1 MRSKST
7 PMTLGIALAAHLL
20 AAPSQAQEAGIPV
33 VRFHV
38 ETAAELL
45 QTAYPER
52 YGLGGAA
59 LEEDLE
65 WAREHAG
72 SVTEG
77 WDERGP
83 LFLQRLEDLAGL
95 PWPARQ
101 IDVYLVRVWP
111 VVSIEHPLVLALDA
125 IRAPGGREVP
135 VPEDE
140 DVRSLLLDHQLAH
153 QLLDDPDFLPEDE
166 RAPAYGHPLMSE
178 GDFAVEALVNWLV
191 YRTLEDMWGEER
203 LERAASNEVW
213 RAYNPSH
220 GFVVD
225 ELEPRHR
232 LSRTAT
238 LADWLAANPEGS
250 EIFRVREAYLR
261 QANVPVEVVPAERER
276 TTGSEAG
283 IDLGATY
290 EGRIFVAYV
299 DEGSPA
305 ARVGVLEGDVVR
317 TIEGRLVGSDVAAA
331 QAALDASWRDDAE
344 LNLSVE
350 REGEEIFFT
359 LD

>member
-7 PMTLGIALAAHLL
+7 PVTAGLALVAHLL
-20 AAPSQAQEAGIPV
+20 AAPLAAQEAAIPV

-38 ETAAELL
+38 EAAAELL
-45 QTAYPER
+45 QTAYPDR
-52 YGLGGAA
+52 YGLGGGG

-72 SVTEG
+72 TITDRWSE
-77 WDERGP
+77 WGP
-83 LFLQRLEDLAGL
+83 LYLQRLEDLAGL
-95 PWPARQ
+95 GWPSRQ
-101 IDVYLVRVWP
+101 IDVYLVRTWP
-111 VVSIEHPLVLALDA
+111 VISIEHPLVLALDA

-140 DVRSLLLDHQLAH
+140 DVRALILAHQLAH
-153 QLLDDPDFLPEDE
+153 HMLDDPDFLPEAGRD
-166 RAPAYGHPLMSE
+166 PVYDHPLMSE

-203 LERAASNEVW
+203 LERAAADEMW

-220 GFVVD
+220 GFVVE
-225 ELEPRHR
+225 ELAPRHR

-261 QANVPVEVVPAERER
+261 QADLPVQASPERER

-283 IDLGATY
+283 IDLGATF

-305 ARVGVLEGDVVR
+305 ARAGVLEGDVVR
-317 TIEGRLVGSDVAAA
+317 TIEGRQVGSDVGAA
-331 QAALDASWRDDAE
+331 QAALDASWRENGE

-359 LD
+359 LE

>member
-7 PMTLGIALAAHLL
+7 PMTLAIALAVHLL
-20 AAPSQAQEAGIPV
+20 AAPSPAQEAGIPV

-52 YGLGGAA
+52 YGPGGAE

-65 WAREHAG
+65 WVREHAG
-72 SVTEG
+72 SVTDG
-77 WDERGP
+77 WDEHGP

-95 PWPARQ
+95 AWPARQ

-135 VPEDE
+135 VPEEE

-153 QLLDDPDFLPEDE
+153 QLLDDPDFLPEGA
-166 RAPAYGHPLMSE
+166 RVPAYDHPLMSQ

-203 LERAASNEVW
+203 LERATSNEVW

-225 ELEPRHR
+225 ELKPRHR

-261 QANVPVEVVPAERER
+261 QANLPTPPLPEREL

-283 IDLGATY
+283 IELGASY
-290 EGRIFVAYV
+290 EGRIIVAYV

-305 ARVGVLEGDVVR
+305 ARAGVLEGDVVR
-317 TIEGRLVGSDVAAA
+317 TIEGRAVGSDVAAA
-331 QAALDASWRDDAE
+331 QSALDASWRDDGE

-350 REGEEIFFT
+350 RDGEEIFVT

>member
-7 PMTLGIALAAHLL
+7 PITLGVALALMGAT
-20 AAPSQAQEAGIPV
+20 PSQAQEGGIPV

-38 ETAAELL
+38 EAAAELL
-45 QTAYPER
+45 QMAYPER
-52 YGLGGAA
+52 YGLGRVA
-59 LEEDLE
+59 LEDDLE

-72 SVTEG
+72 RITDRWSE
-77 WDERGP
+77 WGP
-83 LFLQRLEDLAGL
+83 LYLQRLEDLAGL
-95 PWPARQ
+95 AWPASQ
-101 IDVYLVRVWP
+101 IDVYLVRAWP
-111 VVSIEHPLVLALDA
+111 VISIEHPLILALDA
-125 IRAPGGREVP
+125 IRAQGGRDVP
-135 VPEDE
+135 VPDDE
-140 DVRSLLLDHQLAH
+140 DVRSLLLAHQLAH
-153 QLLDDPDFLPEDE
+153 HLLDDPDFLPEAE
-166 RAPAYGHPLMSE
+166 RAPAYDHPLMSQ

-191 YRTLEDMWGEER
+191 YRALEDMWGEER
-203 LERAASNEVW
+203 VERAASDEVW
-213 RAYNPSH
+213 RAYNPNH

-250 EIFRVREAYLR
+250 EIFRVRETYLR
-261 QANVPVEVVPAERER
+261 QANVPVDAGPERER

-299 DEGSPA
+299 DQGSPA
-305 ARVGVLEGDVVR
+305 ARAGVLEGDVVR
-317 TIEGRLVGSDVAAA
+317 TIEGRPVGSDVAAA
-331 QAALDASWRDDAE
+331 QDALEASWREDGE

-350 REGEEIFFT
+350 REGEEVFIT

>member
-1 MRSKST
+1 MRSNSALVK
-7 PMTLGIALAAHLL
+7 LGMALTAHLL
-20 AAPSQAQEAGIPV
+20 AAPSPAQEAAIPV

-38 ETAAELL
+38 EAAAELL
-45 QTAYPER
+45 QTAYPDR
-52 YGLGGAA
+52 YGLGGDA

-72 SVTEG
+72 SITTRWSG
-77 WDERGP
+77 WGS
-83 LFLQRLEDLAGL
+83 LYLQRLEDLAGL
-95 PWPARQ
+95 AWPTRQ
-101 IDVYLVRVWP
+101 IDVYLVRTWP
-111 VVSIEHPLVLALDA
+111 VISIEHPLVLALDA

-140 DVRSLLLDHQLAH
+140 DVRSLILAHQLAH
-153 QLLDDPDFLPEDE
+153 HLLDDPDFLPEDG
-166 RAPAYGHPLMSE
+166 RAPAYDHPLMSD

-203 LERAASNEVW
+203 VERATSDEVW

-250 EIFRVREAYLR
+250 EIFHVREAYLR
-261 QANVPVEVVPAERER
+261 QANVPVDVVPAERER

-305 ARVGVLEGDVVR
+305 ARVGVLEGDVLR
-317 TIEGRLVGSDVAAA
+317 TIEGRPVGSDVAAA
-331 QAALDASWRDDAE
+331 QATLDASWRDNGE

>member
-1 MRSKST
+1 MRSKSK
-7 PMTLGIALAAHLL
+7 PMTLGIALVAHLL
-20 AAPSQAQEAGIPV
+20 AAPLPAQEAVTPV

-45 QTAYPER
+45 QTAYPDR
-52 YGLGGAA
+52 YGLGGDA

-72 SVTEG
+72 RVIDRWSG
-77 WDERGP
+77 WGP
-83 LFLQRLEDLAGL
+83 LYLQRLEDLAGL
-95 PWPARQ
+95 AWPTRQ
-101 IDVYLVRVWP
+101 IDVYLVRAWP

-125 IRAPGGREVP
+125 IRVPGGREVP
-135 VPEDE
+135 VPGDE
-140 DVRSLLLDHQLAH
+140 DVRSLLLAHQLAH
-153 QLLDDPDFLPEDE
+153 HLLDDPDFLTEDE
-166 RAPAYGHPLMSE
+166 RAPAYGHPLMSD

-191 YRTLEDMWGEER
+191 YRALEDMWGEER
-203 LERAASNEVW
+203 VERAASDEVW

-261 QANVPVEVVPAERER
+261 QANLPVQALPDRER

-299 DEGSPA
+299 DGGSPA
-305 ARVGVLEGDVVR
+305 ARAGVLEGDVVR
-317 TIEGRLVGSDVAAA
+317 TIEGRPVGSDVAAA
-331 QAALDASWRDDAE
+331 QAALDASWRENGE

-359 LD
+359 VD

>member
-1 MRSKST
+1 MMRSTGT
-7 PMTLGIALAAHLL
+7 PMVLGIALATLL
-20 AAPSQAQEAGIPV
+20 PATPSPAQEAGIPV

-38 ETAAELL
+38 EAAAELL
-45 QTAYPER
+45 ETAYPER
-52 YGLGGAA
+52 YGPGTRA

-72 SVTEG
+72 RVTDRWSE
-77 WDERGP
+77 WGP
-83 LFLQRLEDLAGL
+83 LYLQRLEDLAGL
-95 PWPARQ
+95 AWPARQ
-101 IDVYLVRVWP
+101 IDVYLVRAWP
-111 VVSIEHPLVLALDA
+111 VVSIEHPLVLALES
-125 IRAPGGREVP
+125 IRAPGGRDVP

-140 DVRSLLLDHQLAH
+140 DVRSLLLAHQLAH
-153 QLLDDPDFLPEDE
+153 HLLDDPDFLPAED
-166 RAPAYGHPLMSE
+166 RARAYDHPLMSQ

-191 YRTLEDMWGEER
+191 YRALEDMWGEGR
-203 LERAASNEVW
+203 VERAASNEVW

-220 GFVVD
+220 DFVVD

-250 EIFRVREAYLR
+250 EIFRVREGYLR
-261 QANVPVEVVPAERER
+261 QADLPLQPVPERER
-276 TTGSEAG
+276 TADRGAG
-283 IDLGATY
+283 IELAASY
-290 EGRIFVAYV
+290 EGEIFVAYV

-305 ARVGVLEGDVVR
+305 ARFGVLEGDLVR
-317 TIEGRLVGSDVAAA
+317 TIEGRPVGNDVAAA
-331 QAALDASWRDDAE
+331 QTALDASWREDGE

-350 REGEEIFFT
+350 REGEEIFIT

>member
-1 MRSKST
+1 MRSKSK
-7 PMTLGIALAAHLL
+7 PMTLGIALAWGL
-20 AAPSQAQEAGIPV
+20 ASPLPAQEAAIPV

-38 ETAAELL
+38 EAAAELL
-45 QTAYPER
+45 QTAYPDR
-52 YGLGGAA
+52 YGLGGDA
-59 LEEDLE
+59 LEEDIE

-72 SVTEG
+72 AITDRWSG
-77 WDERGP
+77 WGS
-83 LFLQRLEDLAGL
+83 LYLQRLEDLAGIA
-95 PWPARQ
+95 WPARQ

-125 IRAPGGREVP
+125 IRAPGGRDVP
-135 VPEDE
+135 VPGDD
-140 DVRSLLLDHQLAH
+140 DVRSLILAHQLAH
-153 QLLDDPDFLPEDE
+153 HLLDDPDFLPEDG
-166 RAPAYGHPLMSE
+166 RAPAYDHPLMSE

-191 YRTLEDMWGEER
+191 YRTLDDMWGEKR
-203 LERAASNEVW
+203 LERAASDEVW

-220 GFVVD
+220 AFVVD

-261 QANVPVEVVPAERER
+261 QANLPIEALPERER
-276 TTGSEAG
+276 TTGSEPG
-283 IDLGATY
+283 IDLGATF
-290 EGRIFVAYV
+290 EGQIFVAYV

-317 TIEGRLVGSDVAAA
+317 TVEGRPVGSDIAAT
-331 QAALDASWRDDAE
+331 QAALEASWRENGE

-359 LD
+359 LE

>member
-7 PMTLGIALAAHLL
+7 PITLGIALAAHLL
-20 AAPSQAQEAGIPV
+20 AAPLPAQEAAIPV

-38 ETAAELL
+38 EAASELL
-45 QTAYPER
+45 QMAYPER
-52 YGLGGAA
+52 YGLGRSA
-59 LEEDLE
+59 LEEDLA

-72 SVTEG
+72 TITDRWSG
-77 WDERGP
+77 WGS
-83 LFLQRLEDLAGL
+83 LYLQRLEDLAGL
-95 PWPARQ
+95 AWPARQ
-101 IDVYLVRVWP
+101 IDVYLVRAWP

-125 IRAPGGREVP
+125 IRAPGGGEVP
-135 VPEDE
+135 VPQDE
-140 DVRSLLLDHQLAH
+140 DVRSLLLAHQLAH
-153 QLLDDPDFLPEDE
+153 HLLDDPDFLPEDE
-166 RAPAYGHPLMSE
+166 RAPAYDHPLMSN

-191 YRTLEDMWGEER
+191 YRTLDDMWGEER
-203 LERAASNEVW
+203 LERAVSNEIW

-220 GFVVD
+220 DLVVD

-261 QANVPVEVVPAERER
+261 QANLPVDMAEESER
-276 TTGSEAG
+276 TTGSDAG

-290 EGRIFVAYV
+290 EGRVFVAYV

-305 ARVGVLEGDVVR
+305 AMVGVLEGDVLR
-317 TIEGRLVGSDVAAA
+317 TIEGRPVGSDVSAA
-331 QAALDASWRDDAE
+331 QAALDASWRENGE